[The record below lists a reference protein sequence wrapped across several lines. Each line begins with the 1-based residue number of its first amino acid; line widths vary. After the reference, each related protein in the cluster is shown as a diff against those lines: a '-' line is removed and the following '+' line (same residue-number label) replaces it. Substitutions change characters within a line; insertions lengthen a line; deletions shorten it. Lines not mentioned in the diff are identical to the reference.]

1 MRVSIPFGLRGATLA
16 LLLGVT
22 PAGVRAQSRDTI
34 PLSTNYW
41 SKFAL
46 GFTTSILLHEAAHIM
61 TSYAVG
67 GHPSFGFDEFRP
79 TIYSGISA
87 QIEPHKQFLFSVSG
101 LTMQTLIDEAVL
113 DIPHRRGAAFER
125 GILGGGI
132 GTTVFYLT
140 IGRRGSVSDVDFVA
154 RTHAMNKTQMTLLFG
169 GIAAVHTIRIS
180 RDRHYANFFA
190 RARDDGGMDVGVS
203 LKTP

>member
-1 MRVSIPFGLRGATLA
+1 MRVPVPVIRRGATLA
-16 LLLGVT
+16 LLFALAPVG
-22 PAGVRAQSRDTI
+22 ARAQSRDTI
-34 PLSTNYW
+34 TLSTNYW
-41 SKFAL
+41 GKFAL

-67 GHPSFGFDEFRP
+67 GHPSFGFDELRP
-79 TIYSGISA
+79 TIYSGISS

-113 DIPHRRGAAFER
+113 DIPHNRGSAFER

-154 RTHAMNKTQMTLLFG
+154 RTHAMTKTQMTFLFG
-169 GIAAVHTIRIS
+169 GIATIHTIRIS
-180 RDRHYANFFA
+180 RNPRYANFFA